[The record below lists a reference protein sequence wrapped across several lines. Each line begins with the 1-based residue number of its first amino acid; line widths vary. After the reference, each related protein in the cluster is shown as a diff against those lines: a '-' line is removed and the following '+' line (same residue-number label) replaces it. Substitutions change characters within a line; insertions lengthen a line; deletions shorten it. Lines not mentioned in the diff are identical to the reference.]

1 MSGAEIKF
9 LWYDKHI
16 YILTSFYYSLKIH
29 TQTHFKKKL
38 PVTDLLL
45 KNYQLQN
52 YLFRYMSL

>member
-29 TQTHFKKKL
+29 TQTHFKKEITSYWFAFKKL
-38 PVTDLLL
+38 PVT
-45 KNYQLQN
+45 K
-52 YLFRYMSL
+52 LFI

>member
-38 PVTDLLL
+38 PVTDLL
-45 KNYQLQN
+45 
-52 YLFRYMSL
+52 